1 MSLELFHQRMKQILG
16 DEYPLFKKSL
26 SEDEHK
32 GFYINTRKEGVVS
45 HLDSKLIQ
53 PHEFIKNGYRYDFHQ
68 YQLGKHPYFDLGL
81 YYIQDPAAM
90 IVANVTDINRDDTVL
105 DMCAAPGGKSCAI
118 AMKLD
123 HDGLLVANDI
133 SPLRAKILSS
143 NIERMGITNTIV
155 TNSDPLRFPEN
166 LNNYFD
172 KIFLDAPCS
181 GEGMFRKT
189 EKAIDTWSLDK
200 VHECA
205 QIQKNLL
212 DKAYT
217 LLKKDGILIYST
229 CTYSLEE
236 NEDQVNYMID
246 QYGMELIEIPLQPGM
261 SPGIDIPGTVRMYP
275 HHYQGEGQFIA
286 VLKKN
291 SGETARTKPL
301 KININKEEAQLVAK
315 FYQENLNTKVPAH
328 LVSSNKHIYAIAPH
342 FPKIE
347 GVKILRTGLYLGECK
362 KNRFEPSM
370 SLARTLAKSEV
381 KRSLDFPNDSKEVK
395 DYMSGLTLVA
405 SGNKGYGVIFVD
417 GYPLSFYKES
427 NMVKNLYP
435 KGLRK

>member
-1 MSLELFHQRMKQILG
+1 MKQILG
-16 DEYPLFKKSL
+16 DEYPLFQKSL

-32 GFYINTRKEGVVS
+32 GFYINTLKDDVVA
-45 HLDSKLIQ
+45 HLDAKLIQ
-53 PHEFIKNGYRYDFHQ
+53 PHEFIKDGYRYDFHQ
-68 YQLGKHPYFDLGL
+68 YLLGRHPYFDLGL

-90 IVANVTDINRDDTVL
+90 IVANVVDINKDDLIL

-123 HDGLLVANDI
+123 QNGLLVANDI

-143 NIERMGITNTIV
+143 NIERMGITNSIV
-155 TNSDPLRFPEN
+155 TNSDPLRFPET

-189 EKAIDTWSLDK
+189 DKAIDTWSLDK

-205 QIQKNLL
+205 HIQKNLL
-212 DKAYT
+212 DKAYA

-246 QYGMELIEIPLQPGM
+246 RYGMELLEIPLQPGM
-261 SPGIDIPGTVRMYP
+261 SPGISSPGTVRMYP

-286 VLKKN
+286 VLKKT
-291 SGETARTKPL
+291 SGEISKTKPL
-301 KININKEEAQLVAK
+301 KSNVTKEEAQLVEK
-315 FYQENLNTKVPAH
+315 FYQENLNLKTPMN

-342 FPKIE
+342 FPKID

-370 SLARTLAKSEV
+370 SLARTLVKKEV
-381 KRSLDFPNDSKEVK
+381 KRSLDFPHDSKEVQ
-395 DYMSGLTLVA
+395 DYMAGLTLPAV
-405 SGNKGYGVIFVD
+405 GNKGYGVIFVD